1 MTIFKGEQ
9 PMELSDVLSEDR
21 ILLNL
26 TAKDKLDAIRQ
37 MAKLAV
43 TVAGIRDEAELLRKI
58 LDRESIQ
65 STAVGSGVAIPHART
80 NVVQGIVVCLG
91 VSPEGVDYYAADGKP
106 VHLIFFVAADEKSAR
121 NYLILLSKI
130 ARLAHDDKARNALV
144 QAKSSGEILQ
154 TIEQHGTPSSGS
166 GV

>member
-1 MTIFKGEQ
+1 
-9 PMELSDVLSEDR
+9 MELSDVLSEGR

-26 TAKDKLDAIRQ
+26 AAKDKLDAIRQ

-43 TVAGIRDEAELLRKI
+43 TAAGIRDEAELVRKI

-65 STAVGSGVAIPHART
+65 PTAVGSGVAIPHART

-91 VSPEGVDYYAADGKP
+91 VSPQGVDYYAPDGKP

-130 ARLAHDDKARNALV
+130 ARLAHDDQVRDALICA
-144 QAKSSGEILQ
+144 QSPSDILR
-154 TIEQHGTPSSGS
+154 IVEQYATPSSGS
-166 GV
+166 GI